1 MSTEN
6 LKESEP
12 VEPGSLTFAA
22 VTRPIDPAWAWVP
35 YQPDA
40 QHPWSLAQAG
50 HLYRRAAFGANWD
63 QLQQA
68 LADGPQK
75 TIDRLLKPQ
84 ADVPA
89 FNRAE
94 DQFDDSAAGS
104 DSADSLR
111 AWWLRRM
118 IHTPHPLLEKMTL
131 FWHNYFAVSNDRV
144 KNGKLMQQHVALL
157 REHALGSFRPLL
169 KAIVHDPAVLLSAGN
184 ASSRKANPNDG
195 LPRIL
200 LEEYTLG
207 SKQCDEKDIAEAA
220 RAFTGQFVLRG
231 ALQSIPREHDDGR
244 KLILGQEGNFTG
256 DDVVQ
261 IALDHP
267 KTPRRLVRKL
277 YEWFLSETESPCEA
291 LVEPL
296 VASLGPSYDV
306 MKLVET
312 ILRSNLF
319 FSSIAYRQRIK
330 SPVEFALGMIH
341 ALEAMVSTTQLAQD
355 LSGLGQNLYHPPTI
369 KGWTGGRHWINTAS
383 LAGRNNL
390 AVALLQGSGAYGG
403 SINPQRLSLNHQRST
418 VQSATQF
425 MLDLFIQ
432 NDLPTTV
439 RDGLLDGLPDT
450 SSTVKTDFDAIVR
463 QSALSIVT
471 LAEYHLA

>member
-1 MSTEN
+1 MPTEAI
-6 LKESEP
+6 KEPEP
-12 VEPGSLTFAA
+12 VQSGSPTFAA
-22 VTRPIDPAWAWVP
+22 VTRSIDPAWAWAP
-35 YQPDA
+35 YQPDT
-40 QHPWSLAQAG
+40 QHPWSLALAG

-68 LADGPQK
+68 LNDGPQK
-75 TIDRLLKPQ
+75 TIDKLMKHQ
-84 ADVPA
+84 ADMPA
-89 FNRAE
+89 FNRAD
-94 DQFDDSAAGS
+94 DQYDDSAAGS

-169 KAIVHDPAVLLSAGN
+169 KAIAHDPAVLLSAGN

-207 SKQCDEKDIAEAA
+207 SKQCAEKDITEAA
-220 RAFTGQFVLRG
+220 RAFTGWFVLRG
-231 ALQSIPREHDDGR
+231 TLQSISREHDDGR
-244 KLILGQEGNFTG
+244 KSILGQEGNFTG
-256 DDVVQ
+256 DDVVR
-261 IALDHP
+261 IVLDHP
-267 KTPRRLVRKL
+267 ATPRRLVRKL
-277 YEWFLSETESPCEA
+277 YEWLLSETEPPSEA

-296 VASLGPSYDV
+296 VASLGQSYDV

-330 SPVEFALGMIH
+330 SPVEYALGMIQG
-341 ALEAMVSTTQLAQD
+341 LEGMVSTTQLAQD
-355 LSGLGQNLYHPPTI
+355 LAGLGQNLYHSPTV
-369 KGWTGGRHWINTAS
+369 KGWTGGRHWIDTAS
-383 LAGRNNL
+383 LTGRHNL
-390 AVALLQGSGAYGG
+390 AVALLQGSGAYGDTM
-403 SINPQRLSLNHQRST
+403 NPGKVALKHQCST
-418 VQSATQF
+418 VPSAIQF
-425 MLDLFIQ
+425 MLDLFVQ
-432 NDLPTTV
+432 NDLPKTV
-439 RDGLLDGLPDT
+439 RDGLLEGLPKT
-450 SSTVKTDFDAIVR
+450 AGIAKTDLDAIVR
-463 QSALSIVT
+463 QSALSVVT
-471 LAEYHLA
+471 LAEFHLA